1 MKFRNKVL
9 VMNMILLSAGLGFV
23 GYLMIHKNFD
33 IAQKT
38 GLSHAIVENNLVQ
51 SSVEYDLLQVL
62 NSNEYQ
68 EKTEQSRRIYQ
79 IKSELEEIGGRIEG
93 SMMASGTAFYIYY
106 DNKYAFS
113 SDGGDNRIP
122 VRLFYNMKAGEKNYL
137 MCEEEGKS
145 VIYVTSCSMVGEQYL
160 HVINKSDITEN
171 YQMLTEQIWYFRL
184 VILFVLLAASFLMFL
199 ASRYLT
205 RPLEQLNRAS
215 SEIAR
220 GDYSQRVTVSS
231 RDEVGQLAVQFNHM
245 AEAVAEHIVQ
255 LNEMLQSREQF
266 VADFTHEIKTPMTT
280 IIGYADTMRS
290 MELPRQEQILAL
302 NYIFSEGK
310 RLEDMSGK
318 LFELIYLKRTEIECL
333 PVHVTDFIA
342 EIRQITVP
350 MLKRKELTLTTDV
363 EEGVIKIN
371 RELFVTV
378 FINLIDN
385 ARKASDPEGEIRI
398 LGQKERMEE
407 NARYRFWV
415 EDDGIGM
422 KEEEVNRM
430 CDEFYMADKSRSRKE
445 GGAGIGMS
453 LVALILDCHRAEW
466 KVESEPGKG
475 TIIQICVGEGRE

>member
-9 VMNMILLSAGLGFV
+9 IMNVILLSAGLGFV
-23 GYLMIHKNFD
+23 GYLMIRKNFD
-33 IAQKT
+33 IVQKT
-38 GLSHAIVENNLVQ
+38 GLWHAIMENNLVQ

-62 NSNEYQ
+62 NSSEYQ
-68 EKTEQSRRIYQ
+68 EKEEQSRRVYQ
-79 IKSELEEIGGRIEG
+79 IRSELEGIGTRIKG
-93 SMMASGTAFYIYY
+93 SIMASGTAFYIYY
-106 DNKYAFS
+106 DSRYAFS
-113 SDGGDNRIP
+113 SDGSDERIP

-137 MCEEEGKS
+137 ICEEEGKN
-145 VIYVTSCSMVGEQYL
+145 VIYVTSCSLVGEEYL
-160 HVINKSDITEN
+160 HIINKSDISEN

-184 VILFVLLAASFLMFL
+184 VILFVLVAASFLMFL

-205 RPLEQLNRAS
+205 RPLEQLTRAS

-220 GDYSQRVTVSS
+220 GDYSQRVVVASQ
-231 RDEVGQLAVQFNHM
+231 DEVGQLAEQFNRM
-245 AEAVAEHIVQ
+245 AEAVADHIVQ
-255 LNEMLQSREQF
+255 LNDMLQSREQF

-290 MELPRQEQILAL
+290 MELPRQEQILGL

-318 LFELIYLKRTEIECL
+318 LFELIYLKRTKIECL
-333 PVHVTDFIA
+333 PVHVTDFIT
-342 EIRQITVP
+342 EVRQITEP
-350 MLKRKELTLTTDV
+350 TLKRKDLVLTTDV
-363 EEGVIKIN
+363 EEGIIKIN

-385 ARKASDPEGEIRI
+385 ARKASGQGEEIRI
-398 LGQKERMEE
+398 LGWKDLTGES
-407 NARYRFWV
+407 ARYIFSV

-422 KEEEVNRM
+422 KEEEVRRM

-453 LVALILDCHRAEW
+453 LVALILNCHEAEW
-466 KVESEPGKG
+466 SVESEPGQG
-475 TIIQICVGEGRE
+475 TKIQICVGEGRE